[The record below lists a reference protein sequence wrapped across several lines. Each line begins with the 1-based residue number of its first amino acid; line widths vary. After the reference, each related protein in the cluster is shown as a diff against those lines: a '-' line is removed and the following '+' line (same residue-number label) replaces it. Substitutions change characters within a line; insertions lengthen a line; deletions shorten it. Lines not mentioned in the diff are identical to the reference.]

1 MYRNELPVEPS
12 HLGGPSGASKTIS
25 KPMVRLA
32 QTMHDEDIIGSNMT
46 ILTTSKLK
54 VQPFY
59 MRLIIDTFDE
69 LVLHHKMC
77 VFSFSE
83 LLTLMKRKFN
93 CIWKEWKVNEVDWG
107 PSPNI
112 PNVIHQATTSLL
124 AQRKKESKSNTFW
137 KTNSNCRRVPT
148 SDGCH
153 DFIRTLIGTF

>member
-1 MYRNELPVEPS
+1 
-12 HLGGPSGASKTIS
+12 
-25 KPMVRLA
+25 
-32 QTMHDEDIIGSNMT
+32 MT

-77 VFSFSE
+77 IFSFSE
-83 LLTLMKRKFN
+83 LLTWMKRRFN

-112 PNVIHQATTSLL
+112 PNVIHQAITSLL

-137 KTNSNCRRVPT
+137 KMNSDCRRVPT